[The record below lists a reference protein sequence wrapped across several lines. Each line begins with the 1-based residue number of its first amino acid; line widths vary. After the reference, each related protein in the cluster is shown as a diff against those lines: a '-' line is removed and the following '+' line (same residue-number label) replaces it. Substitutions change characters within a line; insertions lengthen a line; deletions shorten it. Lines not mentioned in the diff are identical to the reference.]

1 MSHFQH
7 KISRKLQ
14 QVHRHL
20 DKVTHREDDT
30 LSLVLVTA
38 STYAK
43 LVATMRVNKH
53 DILTQ

>member
-1 MSHFQH
+1 MFPFQH

-14 QVHRHL
+14 QVQCYL

-30 LSLVLVTA
+30 LSLVLVSA
-38 STYAK
+38 STYAE